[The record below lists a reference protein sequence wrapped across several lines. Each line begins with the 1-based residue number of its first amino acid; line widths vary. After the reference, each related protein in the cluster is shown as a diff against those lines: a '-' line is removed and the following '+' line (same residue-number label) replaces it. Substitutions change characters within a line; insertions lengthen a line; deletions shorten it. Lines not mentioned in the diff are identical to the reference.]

1 MGRPFKYLA
10 WVASMQEAVSYEVS
24 SWLVNCVSPLPLP
37 LSILLG
43 PLRSRDR
50 KLNNPSEAHPLNG
63 QPTGA
68 CLFFWVGRRARGA
81 REHVSRSLDD
91 VIACLGPSPSGQS
104 SRLVAMCEMIQVG
117 RGGGIWRMRENDW
130 LLAASV
136 DLSSTPLKGKGKGK
150 K

>member
-1 MGRPFKYLA
+1 MARRLRVTLTLTLIHPTWPIIEIQGQETKQSQRSSSFEWSTHRGLPFFL
-10 WVASMQEAVSYEVS
+10 
-24 SWLVNCVSPLPLP
+24 
-37 LSILLG
+37 
-43 PLRSRDR
+43 
-50 KLNNPSEAHPLNG
+50 
-63 QPTGA
+63 
-68 CLFFWVGRRARGA
+68 WVGRRARGA

-117 RGGGIWRMRENDW
+117 RGGGIWRMSENDW

-150 K
+150 KVREIATRLGNAGK